1 MTISLICRALA
12 AGAFFLMAAPAWSTG
27 DEPSPPS
34 TAPGTA
40 EVSKAR
46 TLVQERRFNEALAV
60 LRPLARDNP
69 DRKDILFLIGVAAT
83 EASRQPDVA
92 EAAREALLDEAI
104 AAFRIMLIGRPDLV
118 RVRLELARAFSP
130 AKA

>member
-1 MTISLICRALA
+1 MRLALSC
-12 AGAFFLMAAPAWSTG
+12 L
-27 DEPSPPS
+27 SPRRRG
-34 TAPGTA
+34 APGTA

-104 AAFRIMLIGRPDLV
+104 AAFRTMLIERPDLV